1 MKFFIRTFGCQMNDS
16 DSVFIGK
23 LLQQSG
29 HQQVESMEDAE
40 IIVINTCCVRQS
52 AENKISSFIGN
63 LKKPKKEGKLR
74 LIVVCGCMV
83 QKEGTVE
90 KFLKQASHVDI
101 LIGTFAMGKLPQYV
115 EQCLATGQRIIDI
128 EEKYDDG
135 DLAKEKSYYSG
146 EGECPL
152 TAQISII
159 YGCNNFC
166 SYCIVPYVRGRER
179 SKDPAQ
185 IIEEVKKLSAGGCKE
200 VQLLGQNVNSYGYDL
215 NNGWDFKRLLQELN
229 AIKGLE
235 RIRYMTSHPKDFSN
249 NLVDAISLLPKVCR
263 HFHLPLQSGCDK
275 ILAAMNRGYTTD
287 YYRHL
292 IAHIRSVFH
301 DASITTDLIIGFPG
315 ETDEDFAE
323 TLDFVREC
331 AFDAAYTFL
340 YSPRSGTPAAKI
352 ANQVSPDVKKARMQ
366 MLTELQNPI
375 SLSHNQKMVGK
386 ILPVLVEGYSKTN
399 KDFLTGHSDTNK
411 IVIIKGKAT
420 VGQIIEVR
428 ITEAQTWN
436 LFGELVQ
443 L

>member
-1 MKFFIRTFGCQMNDS
+1 MKYFIRTFGCQMNDS
-16 DSVFIGK
+16 DSVFMGK
-23 LLQQSG
+23 LLQKAGYPQAATL
-29 HQQVESMEDAE
+29 EEAE
-40 IIVINTCCVRQS
+40 IVVINTCCVRQS

-63 LKKPKKEGKLR
+63 LKKPKKEGQLR

-83 QKEGTVE
+83 QKEGNVE
-90 KFLKQASHVDI
+90 KFLKQANHVDI

-115 EQCLATGQRIIDI
+115 GQFLATGQKIIDI

-135 DLAKEKSYYSG
+135 DLAKEKSCYSG

-159 YGCNNFC
+159 YGCNNYC

-179 SKDPAQ
+179 SKDPFQ
-185 IIEEVKKLSAGGCKE
+185 IIDEVKQLAVCGCKE

-229 AIKGLE
+229 DIDGLA
-235 RIRYMTSHPKDFSN
+235 RIRYMTSHPKDFSLD
-249 NLVDAISLLPKVCR
+249 LVDAIARLPKVCR

-275 ILAAMNRGYTTD
+275 ILSAMNRGYTTA
-287 YYRHL
+287 YYRKL
-292 IAHIRSVFH
+292 LLHIRSVYP

-315 ETDEDFAE
+315 ETDKDFAE
-323 TLDFVREC
+323 TLGFVREC

-340 YSPRSGTPAAKI
+340 YSPRSGTPAAEI
-352 ANQVSPDVKKARMQ
+352 TEQVSPEIKKIRMQ
-366 MLTELQNPI
+366 SLMDVQNPI
-375 SLSHNQKMVGK
+375 SLANNQKLIGK
-386 ILPVLVEGYSKTN
+386 ILPVLIEGTSKTN

-411 IVIIKGKAT
+411 IVIVKGHAQI
-420 VGQIIEVR
+420 GQISDIR

-436 LFGELVQ
+436 LFGEPV
-443 L
+443 